1 MKLQL
6 TVKELSDIVGVPPRK
21 IRYYDQIGLFKPSAI
36 DPENGYHYY
45 ALEKIEELRLIS
57 YLRHINIPIKEIR
70 AHLDN
75 RDIDNYGKILEKQL
89 VQTKETIASLTRL
102 ASRLEKR
109 MTSLAYIHGLPK
121 LGHIQIEAMP
131 PRKILALNRAIN
143 GPIEWEIAMLD
154 FEKQANLPPSLFI
167 GDIGFF
173 VDLSTIETRH
183 ATEFT
188 GLYLFADDH
197 YFEGARTTTLP
208 AGKWLT
214 LYFKGDHQSAPKHYD
229 TLISYAKKN
238 VLKLGAYALERVLV
252 DHYISSDPNLYITE
266 IQIPIVS

>member
-102 ASRLEKR
+102 ASGLEKR
-109 MTSLAYIHGLPK
+109 MT
-121 LGHIQIEAMP
+121 
-131 PRKILALNRAIN
+131 
-143 GPIEWEIAMLD
+143 
-154 FEKQANLPPSLFI
+154 
-167 GDIGFF
+167 
-173 VDLSTIETRH
+173 
-183 ATEFT
+183 
-188 GLYLFADDH
+188 
-197 YFEGARTTTLP
+197 
-208 AGKWLT
+208 
-214 LYFKGDHQSAPKHYD
+214 
-229 TLISYAKKN
+229 
-238 VLKLGAYALERVLV
+238 
-252 DHYISSDPNLYITE
+252 
-266 IQIPIVS
+266 